1 VAASCDSGEVHPAV
15 AEVAGDVFDESD
27 SDSSERGQHVS
38 HEVQGAHGS
47 MVNKGDFEMVS
58 QGPLVNS
65 DEVMTC
71 CSNCVADI
79 GSVEDKQ
86 VGESDE
92 AKVVRGMSTSTSA
105 VQGLGEQSGDR
116 VDLVDSPQ
124 KLSPRQPT
132 VIGPVLIEHVD
143 GPFVSD
149 NNIGLE
155 EVGRVNTDS
164 LESKDTIILDSNV
177 GPGPGEPIIE
187 NLDVLVQQAREKG
200 GGELNS
206 QFHFENSNLS
216 SSSSSQPTKD
226 LLLIR
231 KESRSKKF
239 TSRLP
244 FRQIGGPKCLRF
256 VEAINNAGAK
266 WKKRVG
272 SSEGVVTGS
281 SRGLEED
288 SMTAQI
294 SDEA

>member
-1 VAASCDSGEVHPAV
+1 VASSCDSGEVHLAV

-92 AKVVRGMSTSTSA
+92 AKVVRGMSTSNYA
-105 VQGLGEQSGDR
+105 VQGLGEQSGER
-116 VDLVDSPQ
+116 VDLVDAPQ
-124 KLSPRQPT
+124 KMTPCQPT
-132 VIGPVLIEHVD
+132 DIGPVLNGHVD
-143 GPFVSD
+143 GPIDSD
-149 NNIGLE
+149 NNIGMK
-155 EVGRVNTDS
+155 EVGRVNND
-164 LESKDTIILDSNV
+164 LLGSKGIIILDSNV

-187 NLDVLVQQAREKG
+187 KLDVLVQQAREKG
-200 GGELNS
+200 GGEFNS
-206 QFHFENSNLS
+206 QFHFDNSNLS